1 MSQSFAE
8 LLQRSKNDID
18 QDLKRHLG
26 TFNSPFTDSNS
37 SHYLSRL
44 QQALSYSLFNGGK
57 RIRGLLVHAAAAAV
71 GHAEQREDLSMA
83 ASAVEMLHCYSLIH
97 DDLPAMDDDDLRRGQ
112 ATCHRAFD
120 EATAILA
127 GDALH
132 SRAFELLTELPS
144 CAASTRLE
152 LVTLLATAA
161 GPRGMVGGQAIDLD
175 SVGQVIDETQLETL
189 HRLKTGALIR
199 ASIAMGGTIAGASS
213 GQMQALD
220 HYGEAIGLAFQVQDD
235 ILDIEAD
242 TATLGKTQGK
252 DRALNKPTYPSI
264 LGMTG
269 AKAKLQMLHQQ
280 AGAALADFDQG
291 APLLQQLCDYIVIR
305 TH

>member
-1 MSQSFAE
+1 MSDSFTE
-8 LLQRSKNDID
+8 QLTRSKNAID

-26 TFNSPFTDSNS
+26 SLASPFAGVDSS
-37 SHYLSRL
+37 RYLSRL
-44 QQALSYSLFNGGK
+44 QQALHYSLLNGGK
-57 RIRGLLVHAAAAAV
+57 RIRPLLVHAAAAAV
-71 GHAEQREDLSMA
+71 GTCERDEDLAMA

-144 CAASTRLE
+144 CTASTRLE
-152 LVTLLATAA
+152 LVSLLAAAA
-161 GPRGMVGGQAIDLD
+161 GPRGMVGGQAIDLG
-175 SVGQVIDETQLETL
+175 SVGQSIDETQLETL

-199 ASIAMGGTIAGASS
+199 AAVAMGGTIAGANPL
-213 GQMQALD
+213 QMQALD
-220 HYGEAIGLAFQVQDD
+220 RYGEAIGLAFQVQDD

-242 TATLGKTQGK
+242 TATLGKTQGA

-264 LGMTG
+264 LGMSG
-269 AKAKLQMLHQQ
+269 AKAKLLALHRG
-280 AGAALADFDQG
+280 AGEALVDFDQG
-291 APLLQQLCDYIVIR
+291 AQLLRQLCDYIVAR
-305 TH
+305 AH